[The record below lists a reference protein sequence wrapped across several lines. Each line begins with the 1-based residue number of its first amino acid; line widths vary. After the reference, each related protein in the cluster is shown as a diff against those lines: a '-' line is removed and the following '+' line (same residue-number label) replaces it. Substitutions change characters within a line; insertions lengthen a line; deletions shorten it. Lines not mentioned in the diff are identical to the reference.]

1 MVNVGFGVAEVL
13 IYSFNFNIIPFEE
26 FNCFFAILL
35 QAEYLIYFMFLVND
49 VYYVLPV
56 GLK

>member
-1 MVNVGFGVAEVL
+1 VAEVL